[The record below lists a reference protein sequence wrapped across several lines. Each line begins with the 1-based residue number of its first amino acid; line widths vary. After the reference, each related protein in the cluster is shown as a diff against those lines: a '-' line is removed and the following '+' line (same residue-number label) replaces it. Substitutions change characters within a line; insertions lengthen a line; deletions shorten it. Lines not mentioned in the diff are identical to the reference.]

1 MEAIRDRKFK
11 KLRKY
16 AAGQGGGGREGGGW
30 LNGSGGGRRVAQP
43 ELAVVGRQLYAREI
57 T

>member
-16 AAGQGGGGREGGGW
+16 AAGQGGGGRERGGG
-30 LNGSGGGRRVAQP
+30 LNGSGSGRRVAQP

>member
-16 AAGQGGGGREGGGW
+16 AAGQGGGGGEGGW

-43 ELAVVGRQLYAREI
+43 ELVVVGRQLYAREI

>member
-16 AAGQGGGGREGGGW
+16 AAGQGGGGGEGGW